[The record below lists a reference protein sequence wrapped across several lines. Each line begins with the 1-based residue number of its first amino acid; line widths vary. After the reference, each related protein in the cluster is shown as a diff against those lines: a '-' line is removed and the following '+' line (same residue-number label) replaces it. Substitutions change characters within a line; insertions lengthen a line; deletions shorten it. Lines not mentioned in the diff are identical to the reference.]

1 MQIKCEYCDQYYDGA
16 LPKCP
21 HCGSPNENLRRT
33 ANSVPRTIEELQAY
47 CARMGFTPEKT
58 RFFIGQDYRG
68 AKAFGIYK
76 DLSGK
81 CVVYKN
87 KADGSRA
94 VRYEGYDE
102 AYAVNE
108 LYSRLQSEIVNQ
120 KSHYVDRKARD
131 VDQMRRQHFDEMERN
146 IRQPRRSSGK
156 TAKRALLILF
166 IVTIIFS
173 VSLPAILMLG
183 RKIFSSTGSHYD
195 NGYYSSDQGTY
206 YSLDDDWYYYD
217 DDYSYWVPMEGVPEE
232 FGDDAEE
239 YYYSPYFNPSVDGFD
254 FEDTDYYSD
263 WEYEQSQSSYDDD
276 DGYTYDNDYDDDDY
290 DWDDDD
296 WGSDDWDFGDTDWDS
311 DW

>member
-1 MQIKCEYCDQYYDGA
+1 
-16 LPKCP
+16 
-21 HCGSPNENLRRT
+21 
-33 ANSVPRTIEELQAY
+33 
-47 CARMGFTPEKT
+47 
-58 RFFIGQDYRG
+58 
-68 AKAFGIYK
+68 
-76 DLSGK
+76 
-81 CVVYKN
+81 
-87 KADGSRA
+87 
-94 VRYEGYDE
+94 
-102 AYAVNE
+102 
-108 LYSRLQSEIVNQ
+108 
-120 KSHYVDRKARD
+120 
-131 VDQMRRQHFDEMERN
+131 MERN

-290 DWDDDD
+290 DWDDDGWVIYTQYYD
-296 WGSDDWDFGDTDWDS
+296 FTTPLINSDLTTWAVQNYKADSAFQVDGKLRLQYLCNLADSHADYLIKKALGFEKKQDVIGVLHAALKEVNPTASVIAASAEAPKKEELPITVVEENTFDANSVTVTSVVYHKAYGEGVVKRITDGKIYVRFGEEQTPWVVS
-311 DW
+311 RTGTAR